1 MTEWKETYR
10 GVVAAWECDA
20 FAHLTIAYYF
30 ARLEDASVA
39 VLDDVP
45 GGDASRTGGLY
56 VRLMKEFRAA
66 DLMHVMSAPIALEPS
81 DSGGETLTIGHK
93 IFDSA
98 SGELTTTTEQRVAL
112 AELSSKDR
120 AALAGRI
127 AAWDGPPR
135 EARPAP
141 TDDTG
146 FVPSGQ
152 RVVQPWEI
160 GNDGELSWQH
170 LIHHFSG
177 AGLHACRAAGM
188 TPKYLRD
195 NRRGY
200 STFELDVTIDALPHA
215 GDRIAVRSG
224 IMQVGKSS
232 IRFLHRMIDA
242 RTGKRL
248 ASMGQFGV
256 HFDLEARRPAPLPD
270 ALREAANALVPP
282 AMR

>member
-1 MTEWKETYR
+1 MTEWTETYR
-10 GVVAAWECDA
+10 GGVAAWECDA

-30 ARLEDASVA
+30 ARLEDASA
-39 VLDDVP
+39 AMLDGLP
-45 GGDASRTGGLY
+45 GTRDARIEGLY
-56 VRLMKEFRAA
+56 VRLMREFRAA
-66 DLMHVMSAPIALEPS
+66 DLLHVTSAPIAL
-81 DSGGETLTIGHK
+81 DGAGLTIGHK

-112 AELSSKDR
+112 ADASRSHR
-120 AALAGRI
+120 AALAARI
-127 AAWDGPPR
+127 VAWDGPPR

-141 TDDTG
+141 AGDAG
-146 FVPSGQ
+146 FVPSG
-152 RVVQPWEI
+152 RGVVQPWEI
-160 GNDGELSWQH
+160 GNDGRLSWQH

-200 STFELDVTIDALPHA
+200 STFELDVTIDALPRA

-224 IMQVGKSS
+224 ILQVGKSS
-232 IRFLHRMIDA
+232 IRFLHRMVDA

-270 ALREAANALVPP
+270 ALREAANSLVP
-282 AMR
+282 AAAV

>member
-39 VLDDVP
+39 ALDEVP
-45 GGDASRTGGLY
+45 GAGRARTGGLY

-66 DLMHVMSAPIALEPS
+66 DLMHVTSAPIALDG
-81 DSGGETLTIGHK
+81 DSLTIGHK

-112 AELSSKDR
+112 AGLSSKDR
-120 AALAGRI
+120 AALAARL
-127 AAWDGPPR
+127 AAWDGPAR

-141 TDDTG
+141 NVDTG

-160 GNDGELSWQH
+160 GNDKALSWQH

-200 STFELDVTIDALPHA
+200 STFELDVAIDALPRA

-232 IRFLHRMIDA
+232 IRFLHRMVDA
-242 RTGKRL
+242 RTGKHL

-256 HFDLEARRPAPLPD
+256 HFDLEARRPTPLPD
-270 ALREAANALVPP
+270 ALREAAIALVPP
-282 AMR
+282 TMR

>member
-1 MTEWKETYR
+1 
-10 GVVAAWECDA
+10 
-20 FAHLTIAYYF
+20 
-30 ARLEDASVA
+30 
-39 VLDDVP
+39 VP
-45 GGDASRTGGLY
+45 GAGAARTGGLY

-66 DLMHVMSAPIALEPS
+66 DLMHVLSAPIAL
-81 DSGGETLTIGHK
+81 DGEILTVGHK

-98 SGELTTTTEQRVAL
+98 SGELTTTTEQHVTLAAL
-112 AELSSKDR
+112 SGTDR
-120 AALAGRI
+120 AKLAARLV
-127 AAWDGPPR
+127 AWDGPPR

-141 TDDTG
+141 ADDAG
-146 FVPSGQ
+146 FVPSGR

-160 GNDGELSWQH
+160 GNDGRLSWQH

-200 STFELDVTIDALPHA
+200 STFELDVTIDALPRA

-224 IMQVGKSS
+224 IMQVGNSS

-256 HFDLEARRPAPLPD
+256 HFDLEARRPASLPD
-270 ALREAANALVPP
+270 ALREAATALVPP
-282 AMR
+282 TPSRAQL

>member
-1 MTEWKETYR
+1 MTDWSETYR

-20 FAHLTIAYYF
+20 FAHLTIAYYY

-39 VLDDVP
+39 ALEALP
-45 GGDASRTGGLY
+45 GTAGARTEGLY
-56 VRLMKEFRAA
+56 ARFLKEFRAA
-66 DLMHVMSAPIALEPS
+66 DLMHVTSAPIAL
-81 DSGGETLTIGHK
+81 DDDVLTIGHK

-98 SGELTTTTEQRVAL
+98 SGELATTAEQRVAL
-112 AELSSKDR
+112 ATPSPVER
-120 AALAGRI
+120 AAI
-127 AAWDGPPR
+127 ASRLVAWDGPPR
-135 EARPAP
+135 EQRDAPA
-141 TDDTG
+141 DDSG

-160 GNDGELSWQH
+160 GANGTLSWQH
-170 LIHHFSG
+170 LVHHFSG

-195 NRRGY
+195 NRCGY
-200 STFELDVTIDALPHA
+200 STFELDIAIDTLPRV

-224 IMQVGKSS
+224 VLQVGKSS

-242 RTGKRL
+242 RTGNRL
-248 ASMGQFGV
+248 ASMSQFGV

-270 ALREAANALVPP
+270 ALRAAATALVPP
-282 AMR
+282 TRA

>member
-39 VLDDVP
+39 ALDEVP
-45 GGDASRTGGLY
+45 GAGRARTGGLY

-66 DLMHVMSAPIALEPS
+66 DLMHVTSAPIALDG
-81 DSGGETLTIGHK
+81 DSLTIGHK

-112 AELSSKDR
+112 AGLSSKDR
-120 AALAGRI
+120 AALAARL
-127 AAWDGPPR
+127 AAWDGPAR
-135 EARPAP
+135 EARRAP
-141 TDDTG
+141 NVDTG

-160 GNDGELSWQH
+160 GNDKALSWQH

-200 STFELDVTIDALPHA
+200 STFELDVAIDALPRA

-232 IRFLHRMIDA
+232 IRFLHRMVDA
-242 RTGKRL
+242 RTGKHL

-256 HFDLEARRPAPLPD
+256 HFDLEARRPTPLPD
-270 ALREAANALVPP
+270 ALREAAIALVPP
-282 AMR
+282 TMR

>member
-1 MTEWKETYR
+1 MTDWTETYR

-39 VLDDVP
+39 MLDDLP
-45 GGDASRTGGLY
+45 GTREARTDGLY

-66 DLMHVMSAPIALEPS
+66 DLMHVTSAPIALEGS
-81 DSGGETLTIGHK
+81 TLTIGHK

-98 SGELTTTTEQRVAL
+98 SGELTTTTEQRITL
-112 AELSSKDR
+112 AGVSTSDR
-120 AALAGRI
+120 AALAARI
-127 AAWDGPPR
+127 VAWDGPQR

-141 TDDTG
+141 ASDAG

-160 GNDGELSWQH
+160 GNDGRLSWQH
-170 LIHHFSG
+170 LVHHFSG

-200 STFELDVTIDALPHA
+200 STFELDVAIEALPRA

-224 IMQVGKSS
+224 ILQVGKSS
-232 IRFLHRMIDA
+232 IRFLHRMVDA

-248 ASMGQFGV
+248 AGMGQFGV

-270 ALREAANALVPP
+270 ALREAATELVPP
-282 AMR
+282 APV

>member
-39 VLDDVP
+39 ALDEVP
-45 GGDASRTGGLY
+45 GAGRARTGGLY

-66 DLMHVMSAPIALEPS
+66 DLMHVTSAPIALDG
-81 DSGGETLTIGHK
+81 DSLTIGHK

-112 AELSSKDR
+112 AGLSSKDR
-120 AALAGRI
+120 AALAARL
-127 AAWDGPPR
+127 AAWDGPAR

-141 TDDTG
+141 NVDTG
-146 FVPSGQ
+146 VVPSGQ

-160 GNDGELSWQH
+160 GNDKALSWQH

-200 STFELDVTIDALPHA
+200 STFELDVAIDALPRA

-232 IRFLHRMIDA
+232 IRFLHRMVDA
-242 RTGKRL
+242 RTGKHL

-256 HFDLEARRPAPLPD
+256 HFDLEARRPTPLPD
-270 ALREAANALVPP
+270 ALREAAIALVPP
-282 AMR
+282 TMR

>member
-1 MTEWKETYR
+1 MTEWSETYR

-39 VLDDVP
+39 MLDALP
-45 GGDASRTGGLY
+45 GLHDARTDRLY
-56 VRLMKEFRAA
+56 LRLMREFRAA
-66 DLMHVMSAPIALEPS
+66 DLMHATSAPIAL
-81 DSGGETLTIGHK
+81 DGTVLTIGHK

-98 SGELTTTTEQRVAL
+98 SGELTTTTEQRVAV
-112 AELSSKDR
+112 AGLSAADR
-120 AALAGRI
+120 TALVARLV
-127 AAWDGPPR
+127 AWDGPQR
-135 EARPAP
+135 EERPAP
-141 TDDTG
+141 DDDTG

-152 RVVQPWEI
+152 RVVKPWEV
-160 GNDGELSWQH
+160 GADGTLSWQH
-170 LIHHFSG
+170 LVHHFSG

-200 STFELDVTIDALPHA
+200 STFELDVTIDALPRA
-215 GDRIAVRSG
+215 GDRILVRSG
-224 IMQVGKSS
+224 VLQVGKSS
-232 IRFLHRMIDA
+232 LRFLHRMVDA

-256 HFDLEARRPAPLPD
+256 HFDLDARRPAPLPD
-270 ALREAANALVPP
+270 ALREAATALVP
-282 AMR
+282 AATG